1 MVKKKL
7 GGNKN
12 KRKKKENVSEEVERE
27 LVLKSDNQEYAQ
39 VTKLLGNCRLEC
51 KCIDG
56 KTRLCHIRGTMT
68 KKKIWILVNDLILVS
83 IREFEDSKCDAL
95 YKYTPKEVNRLKKLG
110 EIPESININDLEKQD
125 DKNDI
130 GIDFGNNEEYSE
142 DEDTVK
148 QDIDIDIDAI

>member
-1 MVKKKL
+1 MVKKKT

-12 KRKKKENVSEEVERE
+12 KKKKKEDNSNEIERE
-27 LVLKSDNQEYAQ
+27 LVLKTDTQEYAQ
-39 VTKLLGNCRLEC
+39 VIKLLGNCRLEC

-95 YKYTPKEVNRLKKLG
+95 YKYTPKEVNRLKMLG
-110 EIPESININDLEKQD
+110 EIPESININDVEKQD

-130 GIDFGNNEEYSE
+130 GIDFDEEGDDD
-142 DEDTVK
+142 DEEVSVK
-148 QDIDIDIDAI
+148 REIDIDAI